1 MAKKKKISR
10 KELLNKPDEFI
21 NISTK
26 IFNFVSQYQAQIIFG
41 LIIIIVLIVSA
52 AGMRFYINKAE
63 KEASNLL
70 SMIMSKYKIVHDRG
84 GPEAAYQAVEE
95 DVQKLLAEYSNREGG
110 KLARVL
116 FADICYR
123 ADKTDKAIELYTMAL
138 NTFNNKSA
146 IKYFVLNGLGY
157 CYEKKSDNK
166 KAVMYFQMVVDGHDN
181 AMKGEALFNLG
192 RIYAEM
198 GDREK
203 SQAAFKK
210 VLSDYSD
217 SIFAELVKERI
228 SG

>member
-21 NISTK
+21 TLWSK
-26 IFNFVSQYQAQIIFG
+26 MFNLASQYQAQILFG
-41 LIIIIVLIVSA
+41 FIVIIILISSVV
-52 AGMRFYINKAE
+52 GVRFYGNKAE
-63 KEASNLL
+63 KQASNLL
-70 SMIMSKYKIVHDRG
+70 GMVMSKYKIIHEKS

-95 DVQKLLAEYSNREGG
+95 DVQKLLAQYSNREGG

-123 ADKTDKAIELYTMAL
+123 ADKTDQAIELYTQAL
-138 NTFNNKSA
+138 NTFNHRSA

-157 CYEKKSDNK
+157 CYEKKSDNI
-166 KAVMYFQMVVDGHDN
+166 KALEHFQMVVDGYDN

-198 GDREK
+198 GDMEK
-203 SQAAFKK
+203 SRTAFKK

-217 SIFAELVKERI
+217 SIYAELIKEKL